1 MVRHPDTDVVRDA
14 IRASSPPSALSWW
27 RRCERHHDLPGYPV
41 EMAFFT
47 RALARVGA
55 TVIGVGDQPPD
66 ALPPAAREGL
76 AHYERVSPERRGA
89 VLRALSGL
97 AAYARFDLV
106 ECLWEPYMLLAAH
119 LREAFGLPGMTVDQ
133 TVPFRD
139 KERMKQ
145 QIDAA
150 GIRTPR
156 HVSTTTVSGV
166 WEAAEWIGFPL
177 IVKPIAGG
185 SADTY
190 RVGSVAELNDVLPL
204 LRHVLESASRS
215 SSTARSSRTTPCAPP
230 GRSCSSTCCGTGH
243 VRCRCGCTSGSA
255 RAASAARPV
264 GARPASRSPDGSRR
278 A

>member
-1 MVRHPDTDVVRDA
+1 M
-14 IRASSPPSALSWW
+14 S
-27 RRCERHHDLPGYPV
+27 
-41 EMAFFT
+41 FFT

-55 TVIGVGDQPPD
+55 TVIGVGDQPRD

-76 AHYERVSPERRGA
+76 AHYERVPLSDKSA
-89 VLRALSGL
+89 VLSALSGL
-97 AAYARFDLV
+97 GRYARFELV

-156 HVSTTTVSGV
+156 HASTTTVSGV
-166 WEAAEWIGFPL
+166 WDAAEWIGYPV
-177 IVKPIAGG
+177 IVKPIAGAG

-190 RVGSVAELNDVLPL
+190 RVGSAAELNDVLPM
-204 LRHVLESASRS
+204 LRHIPEISVEEFVDGEEFTYDTVR
-215 SSTARSSRTTPCAPP
+215 RRT
-230 GRSCSSTCCGTGH
+230 
-243 VRCRCGCTSGSA
+243 
-255 RAASAARPV
+255 
-264 GARPASRSPDGSRR
+264 PAV
-278 A
+278 